1 MKRQEFWSLAILIFI
16 LQGCMT
22 AQDYAHTPTS
32 KLCLDY
38 LTLPSM
44 NVNHEA
50 RAEALAQRGESCAG
64 YTGAAAA
71 RRDADRAF
79 QNSLQM
85 MQQGMQ
91 PAVNYQQ
98 GTHTYIIN
106 GRQTTCTTTGT
117 MTNCF

>member
-1 MKRQEFWSLAILIFI
+1 MKTNQFLACVLSTTL

-22 AQDYAHTPTS
+22 AQDYARTPTS

-50 RAEALAQRGESCAG
+50 RAEALAQRGENCGA

-79 QNSLQM
+79 ENSLQM
-85 MQQGMQ
+85 MQQSTK
-91 PAVNYQQ
+91 PVTNYQQ
-98 GTHTYIIN
+98 GTQTYIIN
-106 GRQTTCTTTGT
+106 GKTTTCTTTGAI
-117 MTNCF
+117 TNCF

>member
-1 MKRQEFWSLAILIFI
+1 MKTKMFYFFTLSSLL
-16 LQGCMT
+16 LHGCMT
-22 AQDYAHTPTS
+22 AQDYARTPTS

-50 RAEALAQRGESCAG
+50 RAEALAQRGENCAA

-79 QNSLQM
+79 ENSLQM
-85 MQQGMQ
+85 MQQSSQ
-91 PAVNYQQ
+91 PSINYQQ
-98 GTHTYIIN
+98 GTHTYLIN
-106 GRQTTCTTTGT
+106 GKYTTCTTTGSI
-117 MTNCF
+117 TNCF